1 MKDRLY
7 YVDAARCC
15 ACLLVVAS
23 HVFAPICAGMHHY
36 SSTTWWF
43 FNLFDSVIRPSA
55 AIYVMISG
63 ILFLG
68 SSRDDGYFTFVWK
81 RYAKLLP
88 PFIVWSFIYAF
99 YESYGNE
106 ESFRWGHAALQ
117 ILQGPTS
124 YHLWFM
130 YMILALY
137 LVMPILRRFVQA
149 ATPSDLATSLALWMG
164 FLTLKFLAPDYI
176 GDGPITTLVSY
187 GGYTV
192 LGYTLSKTDYFQ
204 KSTQGWMALWASI
217 VVFNAVGTYWLT
229 LQNAGTLNE
238 KLYFGA
244 SPLVAIQA
252 AAMFVLLKKLDH
264 DSVLFSNAWLHAV
277 VKRFSRHSYNIYLN
291 HALFIGLLANGYLG
305 FTLSEKTGP
314 NAVVGVGFTT
324 AVVLVSSLAISLF
337 FEQIPILSKLLI
349 LSPKRETPLTQ
360 KSPPIILLSEDS

>member
-99 YESYGNE
+99 YESYGNV

-149 ATPSDLATSLALWMG
+149 AT
-164 FLTLKFLAPDYI
+164 
-176 GDGPITTLVSY
+176 
-187 GGYTV
+187 
-192 LGYTLSKTDYFQ
+192 
-204 KSTQGWMALWASI
+204 
-217 VVFNAVGTYWLT
+217 
-229 LQNAGTLNE
+229 
-238 KLYFGA
+238 
-244 SPLVAIQA
+244 
-252 AAMFVLLKKLDH
+252 
-264 DSVLFSNAWLHAV
+264 
-277 VKRFSRHSYNIYLN
+277 
-291 HALFIGLLANGYLG
+291 
-305 FTLSEKTGP
+305 
-314 NAVVGVGFTT
+314 
-324 AVVLVSSLAISLF
+324 
-337 FEQIPILSKLLI
+337 
-349 LSPKRETPLTQ
+349 
-360 KSPPIILLSEDS
+360 